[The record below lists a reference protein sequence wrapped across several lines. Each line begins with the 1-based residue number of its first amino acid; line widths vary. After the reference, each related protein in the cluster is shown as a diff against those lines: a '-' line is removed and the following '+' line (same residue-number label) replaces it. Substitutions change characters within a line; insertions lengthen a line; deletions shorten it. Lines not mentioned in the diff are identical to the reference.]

1 MFCPLHTGETALH
14 SYEFL
19 VCNICQMLITERLP
33 CLFADVQ
40 LELLSGVSTAFVC
53 LNSRMFSPDKL
64 KLEKLSVK
72 SLSTSRASLVDEKG
86 DDLNSTLL
94 RSLQCT
100 VTFCDQYLYP
110 PIKQCRFVYE
120 SKLLNFEHNA
130 HSLPY
135 VQRPTLSLTHTN
147 LPLAYLFL
155 LIVL

>member
-1 MFCPLHTGETALH
+1 M
-14 SYEFL
+14 
-19 VCNICQMLITERLP
+19 
-33 CLFADVQ
+33 
-40 LELLSGVSTAFVC
+40 STAFVC

-135 VQRPTLSLTHTN
+135 IQRPTLTLTHTCTH
-147 LPLAYLFL
+147 AYSHTHNSHSHTLTYL
-155 LIVL
+155 